1 VSPRGKP
8 SRRQTERALDKRAAG
23 VGIAEERSFEVAAA
37 GARLD
42 KLIATHYPDFSR
54 ARVQQLIEQGL
65 VEVEGR
71 AAASADRPA
80 VGARVRLRI
89 PEVRAARLDP
99 VKLDLPVLYDDEDL
113 LVIDK
118 PAGLAVHPGAGGE
131 EETVVHGLLHQVA
144 DLRGVGGELR
154 PGIVHRL
161 DKDTSGCL
169 VVAKTEPALRGLQA
183 QFKAR
188 SVEKRYRALVHGS
201 PPERGELDTLMAR
214 HPTDRKRFSSKVR
227 EGRRAVTRFTVLGR
241 AKNFVQNAPAGR
253 ADNFVQNAPPGRAGN
268 FVQNSAAAWV
278 DIELLT
284 GRTHQIRAQF
294 ADRGWPLFCD
304 RLYGGTKREGPSA
317 PEPVRRAAAALG
329 RQGLH
334 AFRLAFAHPTT
345 GALVRCE
352 APLPPDLR
360 AALAELG
367 VDPESSPPG
376 PVRPEPVHRGTAKKK
391 K

>member
-1 VSPRGKP
+1 
-8 SRRQTERALDKRAAG
+8 
-23 VGIAEERSFEVAAA
+23 
-37 GARLD
+37 
-42 KLIATHYPDFSR
+42 
-54 ARVQQLIEQGL
+54 
-65 VEVEGR
+65 
-71 AAASADRPA
+71 
-80 VGARVRLRI
+80 
-89 PEVRAARLDP
+89 
-99 VKLDLPVLYDDEDL
+99 
-113 LVIDK
+113 
-118 PAGLAVHPGAGGE
+118 
-131 EETVVHGLLHQVA
+131 
-144 DLRGVGGELR
+144 
-154 PGIVHRL
+154 
-161 DKDTSGCL
+161 

-227 EGRRAVTRFTVLGR
+227 DGRRAVTRFTVLGR
-241 AKNFVQNAPAGR
+241 AENFVQNS
-253 ADNFVQNAPPGRAGN
+253 PPGRGGN
-268 FVQNSAAAWV
+268 FVQNSPAAWV
-278 DIELLT
+278 DIELFT
-284 GRTHQIRAQF
+284 GRTHQIRAHF
-294 ADRGWPLFCD
+294 ADHGWPLFCD

-345 GALVRCE
+345 GAPVRCE

-367 VDPESSPPG
+367 MAPESSPPG
-376 PVRPEPVHRGTAKKK
+376 PVHPEPVPGGSEKKK